1 MIICFNQYNDPKS
14 QLYGCYVHDC
24 IIGPSSTREE
34 INQFITA
41 VNSLHSSLKY
51 TYIHTLFATPKRG
64 FSVTKGIKKIKL
76 QSIKMNKRN
85 GKGV

>member
-1 MIICFNQYNDPKS
+1 MIICLNQYNDPKS
-14 QLYGCYVHDC
+14 QLYGRYIHDC

-51 TYIHTLFATPKRG
+51 TYIHTYFICNSQKELF
-64 FSVTKGIKKIKL
+64 SY
-76 QSIKMNKRN
+76 KRN
-85 GKGV
+85 KKDKTTINQNE